1 MTATSREARLGTIFV
16 RLADTM
22 VDDYDMV
29 ELLDTLVEECK
40 LVLDVAEAGLVLA
53 DSDAGLQVMASTS
66 ERSSLIESLQL
77 REHEGPC
84 MQCYATG
91 EVVTIHDIRDLGDR
105 WQSFSELALEQ
116 GFRSVHAVPL
126 RLRGRTIGAL
136 NLFRESVGAL
146 NEDDAAIAQALADVA
161 TIGIMQERLIR
172 EQTVISDQLQRA
184 LDARVVIEQAKG
196 VVAQSHRIP
205 VDAAFLRLRNYARS
219 NDVRL
224 VDAASKVVRRQISV

>member
-1 MTATSREARLGTIFV
+1 MTATNREARLGTIFV

-29 ELLDTLVEECK
+29 DLLDTLVEECK
-40 LVLDVAEAGLVLA
+40 LVLDVSEVGLVLA

-66 ERSSLIESLQL
+66 ERSSLIEALQL

-91 EVVTIHDIRDLGDR
+91 EVVTIHDIKDLGEQWR
-105 WQSFSELALEQ
+105 HFSKLALEQ

-136 NLFRESVGAL
+136 NLFRDGTGAL
-146 NEDDAAIAQALADVA
+146 NEDDAAVAQALADVA
-161 TIGIMQERLIR
+161 TISIMQERFIR
-172 EQTVISDQLQRA
+172 EQEVVSEQLQRA
-184 LDARVVIEQAKG
+184 LDARVIIEQAKG
-196 VVAQSHRIP
+196 VLAQSHRIP
-205 VDAAFLRLRNYARS
+205 VDDAFIRLRAYARI
-219 NDVRL
+219 NDSRL
-224 VDAASKVVRRQISV
+224 VDVASKVVQRKISF

>member
-1 MTATSREARLGTIFV
+1 MSATNREARLGTIFV

-40 LVLDVAEAGLVLA
+40 LILDVSEAGLVLA

-66 ERSSLIESLQL
+66 ERSSLIEALQL

-91 EVVTIHDIRDLGDR
+91 EVVTIHDIRELGDR
-105 WQSFSELALEQ
+105 WQKFSELALEQ
-116 GFRSVHAVPL
+116 GFLSVHAVPL

-136 NLFRESVGAL
+136 NLFRETAGAL
-146 NEDDAAIAQALADVA
+146 NDDDAAIAQALADVS

-196 VVAQSHRIP
+196 VLAQSHRIP
-205 VDAAFLRLRNYARS
+205 VDDAFVRLRNYARV
-219 NDVRL
+219 NDARL
-224 VDAASKVVRRQISV
+224 VDVASKVVRRQITV

>member
-1 MTATSREARLGTIFV
+1 MSATNREARLGTIFV

-40 LVLDVAEAGLVLA
+40 LILDVSEAGLVLA

-66 ERSSLIESLQL
+66 ERSSLIEALQL

-91 EVVTIHDIRDLGDR
+91 EVVTIHDIRELGDR
-105 WQSFSELALEQ
+105 WPKFSELALEQ
-116 GFRSVHAVPL
+116 GFLSVHAVPL

-136 NLFRESVGAL
+136 NLFRETAGAL
-146 NEDDAAIAQALADVA
+146 NDDDAAIAQALADVS

-196 VVAQSHRIP
+196 VLAQSHRIP
-205 VDAAFLRLRNYARS
+205 VDDAFVRLRNYARV
-219 NDVRL
+219 NDARL
-224 VDAASKVVRRQISV
+224 VDVASKVVRRQITV